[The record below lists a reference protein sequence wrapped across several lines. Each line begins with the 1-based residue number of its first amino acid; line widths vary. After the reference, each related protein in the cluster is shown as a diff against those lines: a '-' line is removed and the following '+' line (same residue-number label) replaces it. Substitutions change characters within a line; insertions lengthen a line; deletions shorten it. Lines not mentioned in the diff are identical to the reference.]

1 MRLRILLAKV
11 NPEAI
16 TEPTRCIYSGCSGR
30 KFHLRKARDKIAA
43 RYGVS
48 ARAGASLSVFEVQT
62 DLSGLSAIWP
72 RERRPRS
79 GSKGWP

>member
-16 TEPTRCIYSGCSGR
+16 TVPTQCAYAGCAGR
-30 KFHLRKARDKIAA
+30 KVHLRKARDEIPA

-48 ARAGASLSVFEVQT
+48 ASAGALLSVFEVQT
-62 DLSGLSAIWP
+62 PLSGLSAIRR
-72 RERRPRS
+72 RERKPRS
-79 GSKGWP
+79 GSKGWR

>member
-16 TEPTRCIYSGCSGR
+16 AVPTQCAYPGCSGR
-30 KFHLRKARDKIAA
+30 KFHLRKARHEIPA

-48 ARAGASLSVFEVQT
+48 ASAGASLSVFEVQT
-62 DLSGLSAIWP
+62 HLPSLSAI
-72 RERRPRS
+72 
-79 GSKGWP
+79 